1 MDRTS
6 QFEIQLSNRTGA
18 VFSGRPFFEQKGS
31 FMAKKIIRLPR
42 TKEQKQAN
50 RERNERANRTILSRT
65 LILMV
70 LCGVIAFVPLIGTLY
85 NLMITQHDY
94 YNEKAIKNQTR
105 STNLTAARGVIY
117 DANMNVLASS
127 STVETVFIDPNEI
140 AEQMKKPENSNL
152 LDQIAR
158 GLGEILDVEPSFV
171 YEQAADKQ
179 YRYKVISRK
188 ISEELADEVRAF
200 VSENKITGVYLETDL
215 KRYYP
220 NSSLA
225 AQALGFVS
233 SDNNG
238 SEGLEAYYNEE
249 LSGTAGKVVTSKG
262 NYGSEMPYTY
272 EKYYDASDGCSLV
285 TTIDATVQAY
295 VEKNLQNAIDKYD
308 IKNGAFCIVM
318 DVNTG
323 EIKAM
328 ATLGSYD
335 PNNYLEIYDDAA
347 AALLENERD
356 AALSLPE
363 ASDAYKAAIEQYKQD
378 VASARMAQWRNRC
391 VSDGYE
397 PGSTFK
403 LITLASAIDSGAV
416 TLNDSFYCG
425 GQEKFAGREQILNCW
440 KSAGH
445 GAQSTAQALGN
456 SCNIAFGHIGLRMGG
471 DIFYDYLKAF
481 GIMEKTGVD
490 LPGEASGLF
499 YERKYLNNPAQYGTS
514 YLITSSFGQSFRIT
528 PMQLV
533 RSVAAIV
540 NGGYVLEPYIVSEV
554 LDDDGNMVERNE
566 KTVLRQ
572 VISQQTSET
581 MRSLMEQVVTEGT
594 ASAAKT
600 PGYRVG
606 GKTGTSEK
614 LDEYDED
621 GNQVKDKIVSFIG
634 VAPIDDPK
642 YVVLVALDTPA
653 YSQDSEKYTLHGMYI
668 SGGLMA
674 APTVRDI
681 FLDILPYLGVEPD
694 YDSEDIRGIN
704 FTVPDVISMDE
715 SEAAA
720 LLAEKTIT
728 YRIVGTG
735 STVTDQLPAPGSQV
749 PGNSQII
756 LYMGAEKQQTVVEV
770 PDFIGCSVAD
780 VNYLAA
786 NAGLYVQAKGTDR
799 TDVYVLA
806 AYQDI
811 EPGTEVDRGTTITVE
826 FSSTGASD

>member
-1 MDRTS
+1 
-6 QFEIQLSNRTGA
+6 
-18 VFSGRPFFEQKGS
+18 
-31 FMAKKIIRLPR
+31 MARKIIRLPR

-50 RERNERANRTILSRT
+50 REQNQRANRTILRRT
-65 LILMV
+65 LVLMV

-85 NLMITQHDY
+85 HLMITEHDY

-105 STNLTAARGVIY
+105 STNLTATRGVIY

-140 AEQMKKPENSNL
+140 AEQMKQPENSNL

-179 YRYKVISRK
+179 YRYKVIKRK

-200 VSENKITGVYLETDL
+200 ISENSITGVYLETDL

-238 SEGLEAYYNEE
+238 SEGLEAYYNDE

-262 NYGSEMPYTY
+262 NYGSEMLYTY
-272 EKYYDASDGCSLV
+272 EKYYDASDGSSLI
-285 TTIDATVQAY
+285 TTIDSTVQAY

-335 PNNYLEIYDDAA
+335 PNNYLEIYDDTTAL
-347 AALLENERD
+347 LLENERA
-356 AALSLPE
+356 AALALPE
-363 ASDAYKAAIEQYKQD
+363 ASAAYEAAIETYKQD
-378 VASARMAQWRNRC
+378 VAAARMAQWRNRC

-403 LITLASAIDSGAV
+403 LITLASALDSGAV

-425 GQEKFAGREQILNCW
+425 GQEKFTGREQILNCW

-445 GAQSTAQALGN
+445 GAQTTAQALGN

-471 DIFYDYLKAF
+471 DTFYDYLKSF
-481 GIMEKTGVD
+481 GVMEKTGVD

-499 YERKYLNNPAQYGTS
+499 YERKYLNDPANYGTS

-533 RSVAAIV
+533 RAVAAIV

-554 LDDDGNMVERNE
+554 VDADGNTVEKNE

-581 MRSLMEQVVTEGT
+581 MRTLMEQVVTEGT
-594 ASAAKT
+594 ASAART

-614 LDEYDED
+614 LDEYDEN
-621 GNQVKDKIVSFIG
+621 GQQVKDKIVSFVG

-653 YSQDSEKYTLHGMYI
+653 YSENSEKYTVHGMYI

-694 YDSEDIRGIN
+694 YGSEDIRGVN
-704 FTVPDVISMDE
+704 FTVPDVIGMDE
-715 SEAAA
+715 TEAGE

-728 YRIVGTG
+728 YRVVGTG
-735 STVTDQLPAPGSQV
+735 SVVTDQLPVAGSQV

-756 LYMGAEKQQTVVEV
+756 LYMGAEKQATRVEV

-780 VNYLAA
+780 VNYLAS

-811 EPGTEVDRGTTITVE
+811 DPGTEVDRGTTITVE

>member
-1 MDRTS
+1 MTITTR
-6 QFEIQLSNRTGA
+6 
-18 VFSGRPFFEQKGS
+18 RPSKT
-31 FMAKKIIRLPR
+31 R
-42 TKEQKQAN
+42 
-50 RERNERANRTILSRT
+50 
-65 LILMV
+65 
-70 LCGVIAFVPLIGTLY
+70 
-85 NLMITQHDY
+85 
-94 YNEKAIKNQTR
+94 R
-105 STNLTAARGVIY
+105 STNLTATRGVIY

-140 AEQMKKPENSNL
+140 AEQMKQPENSNL

-179 YRYKVISRK
+179 YRYKVIKRK

-200 VSENKITGVYLETDL
+200 ISENSITGVYLETDL

-262 NYGSEMPYTY
+262 NYGSEMLYTY
-272 EKYYDASDGCSLV
+272 EKYYDASDGSSLI
-285 TTIDATVQAY
+285 TTIDSTVQAY

-335 PNNYLEIYDDAA
+335 PNNYLEIYDDTTAL
-347 AALLENERD
+347 LLENERA
-356 AALSLPE
+356 AALALPE
-363 ASDAYKAAIEQYKQD
+363 ASAAYEAAIETYKQD
-378 VASARMAQWRNRC
+378 VAAARMAQWRNRC

-403 LITLASAIDSGAV
+403 LITLASALDSGAV

-425 GQEKFAGREQILNCW
+425 GQEKFTGREQILNCW

-445 GAQSTAQALGN
+445 GAQTTAQALGN

-471 DIFYDYLKAF
+471 DTFYDYLKSF
-481 GIMEKTGVD
+481 GVMEKTGVD

-499 YERKYLNNPAQYGTS
+499 YERKYLNDPANYGTS

-533 RSVAAIV
+533 RAVAAIV

-554 LDDDGNMVERNE
+554 VDADGNTVEKNE

-581 MRSLMEQVVTEGT
+581 MRTLMEQVVTEGT
-594 ASAAKT
+594 ASAART

-614 LDEYDED
+614 LDEYDEN
-621 GNQVKDKIVSFIG
+621 GQQVKDKIVSFVG

-653 YSQDSEKYTLHGMYI
+653 YSENSEKYTVHGMYI

-694 YDSEDIRGIN
+694 YGSEDIRGVN
-704 FTVPDVISMDE
+704 FTVPDVIGMDE
-715 SEAAA
+715 TEAGE

-728 YRIVGTG
+728 YRVVGTG
-735 STVTDQLPAPGSQV
+735 SVVTDQLPVAGSQV

-756 LYMGAEKQQTVVEV
+756 LYMGAEKQATRVEV

-780 VNYLAA
+780 VNYLAS

-811 EPGTEVDRGTTITVE
+811 DPGTEVDRGTTITVE

>member
-1 MDRTS
+1 
-6 QFEIQLSNRTGA
+6 
-18 VFSGRPFFEQKGS
+18 
-31 FMAKKIIRLPR
+31 MARKIIRLPR

-50 RERNERANRTILSRT
+50 REQNQRANRTILRRT
-65 LILMV
+65 LVLMV

-85 NLMITQHDY
+85 HLMITEHDY

-105 STNLTAARGVIY
+105 STNLTATRGVIY

-140 AEQMKKPENSNL
+140 AEQMKQPENSNL

-179 YRYKVISRK
+179 YRYKVIKRK

-200 VSENKITGVYLETDL
+200 ISENSITGVYLETDL

-262 NYGSEMPYTY
+262 NYGSEMLYTY
-272 EKYYDASDGCSLV
+272 EKYYDASDGSSLI
-285 TTIDATVQAY
+285 TTIDSTVQAY

-323 EIKAM
+323 EIKAL

-335 PNNYLEIYDDAA
+335 PNNYLEIYDDTTAL
-347 AALLENERD
+347 LLENERA
-356 AALSLPE
+356 AALALPE
-363 ASDAYKAAIEQYKQD
+363 ASAAYEAAIETYKQD
-378 VASARMAQWRNRC
+378 VAAARMAQWRNRC

-403 LITLASAIDSGAV
+403 LITLASALDSGAV

-425 GQEKFAGREQILNCW
+425 GQEKFTGREQILNCW

-445 GAQSTAQALGN
+445 GAQTTAQALGN

-471 DIFYDYLKAF
+471 DTFYDYLKSF
-481 GIMEKTGVD
+481 GVMEKTGVD

-499 YERKYLNNPAQYGTS
+499 YERKYLNDPANYGTS

-533 RSVAAIV
+533 RAVAAIV

-554 LDDDGNMVERNE
+554 VDADGNTVEKNE

-581 MRSLMEQVVTEGT
+581 MRTLMEQVVTEGT
-594 ASAAKT
+594 ASAART

-614 LDEYDED
+614 LDEYDEN
-621 GNQVKDKIVSFIG
+621 GQQVKDKIVSFVG

-653 YSQDSEKYTLHGMYI
+653 YSENSEKYTVHGMYI

-694 YDSEDIRGIN
+694 YGSEDIRGVN
-704 FTVPDVISMDE
+704 FTVPDVIGMDE
-715 SEAAA
+715 TEAGE

-728 YRIVGTG
+728 YRVVGSG
-735 STVTDQLPAPGSQV
+735 SVVTDQLPVAGSQV

-756 LYMGAEKQQTVVEV
+756 LYMGAEKQATRVEV

-780 VNYLAA
+780 VNYLAS

-811 EPGTEVDRGTTITVE
+811 DPGTEVDRGTTITVE

>member
-1 MDRTS
+1 
-6 QFEIQLSNRTGA
+6 
-18 VFSGRPFFEQKGS
+18 
-31 FMAKKIIRLPR
+31 MARKIIRLPR

-50 RERNERANRTILSRT
+50 REQNQRANRTILRRT
-65 LILMV
+65 LVLMV
-70 LCGVIAFVPLIGTLY
+70 LCGIVAFVPLIGTLY
-85 NLMITQHDY
+85 HLMITEHDY

-105 STNLTAARGVIY
+105 STNLTATRGVIY

-140 AEQMKKPENSNL
+140 AEQMKQPENSNL

-179 YRYKVISRK
+179 YRYKVIKRK

-200 VSENKITGVYLETDL
+200 ISENSITGVYLETDL

-262 NYGSEMPYTY
+262 NYGSEMLYTY
-272 EKYYDASDGCSLV
+272 EKYYDASDGSSLI
-285 TTIDATVQAY
+285 TTIDSTVQAY

-335 PNNYLEIYDDAA
+335 PNNYLEIYDDTTAL
-347 AALLENERD
+347 LLENERA
-356 AALSLPE
+356 AALALPE
-363 ASDAYKAAIEQYKQD
+363 ASAAYEAAIETYKQD
-378 VASARMAQWRNRC
+378 VAAARMAQWRNRC

-403 LITLASAIDSGAV
+403 LITLASALDSGAV

-425 GQEKFAGREQILNCW
+425 GQEKFTGREQILNCW

-445 GAQSTAQALGN
+445 GAQTTAQALGN

-471 DIFYDYLKAF
+471 DTFYDYLKSF
-481 GIMEKTGVD
+481 GVMEKTGVD

-499 YERKYLNNPAQYGTS
+499 YERKYLNDPANYGTS

-533 RSVAAIV
+533 RAVAAIV

-554 LDDDGNMVERNE
+554 VDADGNTVEKNE

-581 MRSLMEQVVTEGT
+581 MRTLMEQVVTEGT
-594 ASAAKT
+594 ASAART

-614 LDEYDED
+614 LDEYDEN
-621 GNQVKDKIVSFIG
+621 GQQVKDKIVSFVG

-653 YSQDSEKYTLHGMYI
+653 YSENSEKYTVHGMYI

-694 YDSEDIRGIN
+694 YGSEDIRGVN
-704 FTVPDVISMDE
+704 FPVPDVIGMDE
-715 SEAAA
+715 TEAGE

-728 YRIVGTG
+728 YRVVGTG
-735 STVTDQLPAPGSQV
+735 SVVTDQLPVAGSQV

-756 LYMGAEKQQTVVEV
+756 LYMGAEKQATRVEV

-780 VNYLAA
+780 VNYLAS

-811 EPGTEVDRGTTITVE
+811 DPGTEVDRGTTITVE

>member
-1 MDRTS
+1 
-6 QFEIQLSNRTGA
+6 
-18 VFSGRPFFEQKGS
+18 
-31 FMAKKIIRLPR
+31 
-42 TKEQKQAN
+42 
-50 RERNERANRTILSRT
+50 
-65 LILMV
+65 
-70 LCGVIAFVPLIGTLY
+70 
-85 NLMITQHDY
+85 
-94 YNEKAIKNQTR
+94 
-105 STNLTAARGVIY
+105 
-117 DANMNVLASS
+117 
-127 STVETVFIDPNEI
+127 
-140 AEQMKKPENSNL
+140 
-152 LDQIAR
+152 
-158 GLGEILDVEPSFV
+158 
-171 YEQAADKQ
+171 
-179 YRYKVISRK
+179 
-188 ISEELADEVRAF
+188 
-200 VSENKITGVYLETDL
+200 
-215 KRYYP
+215 
-220 NSSLA
+220 
-225 AQALGFVS
+225 
-233 SDNNG
+233 
-238 SEGLEAYYNEE
+238 
-249 LSGTAGKVVTSKG
+249 
-262 NYGSEMPYTY
+262 
-272 EKYYDASDGCSLV
+272 
-285 TTIDATVQAY
+285 
-295 VEKNLQNAIDKYD
+295 
-308 IKNGAFCIVM
+308 M

-363 ASDAYKAAIEQYKQD
+363 TSDAYKAAIDQYKND
-378 VASARMAQWRNRC
+378 VAAARMAQWRNRC

-403 LITLASAIDSGAV
+403 LITLASALDSGAV

-425 GQEKFAGREQILNCW
+425 GQEKFSGREQILNCW

-471 DIFYDYLKAF
+471 DMFYDYLKSF

-528 PMQLV
+528 PVQLI

-554 LDDDGNMVERNE
+554 LDADGNTVERNE

-581 MRSLMEQVVTEGT
+581 MRDLMERVVTEGT

-634 VAPIDDPK
+634 VAPIDDPQ
-642 YVVLVALDTPA
+642 YAVLVALDTPA
-653 YSQDSEKYTLHGMYI
+653 YSQNSEKYTVHGMYI

-694 YDSEDIRGIN
+694 YDSEDIRGVN
-704 FTVPDVISMDE
+704 FTVPDVIGMDE
-715 SEAAA
+715 AEAGT

-756 LYMGAEKQQTVVEV
+756 LYMGAEKQQTTVEV

-826 FSSTGASD
+826 FSSTDASD

>member
-1 MDRTS
+1 
-6 QFEIQLSNRTGA
+6 
-18 VFSGRPFFEQKGS
+18 
-31 FMAKKIIRLPR
+31 MARKIIRLPR

-50 RERNERANRTILSRT
+50 REQNQRANRTILRRT
-65 LILMV
+65 LVLMV
-70 LCGVIAFVPLIGTLY
+70 LCGIVAFVPLIGTLY
-85 NLMITQHDY
+85 HLMITEHDY

-105 STNLTAARGVIY
+105 STNLTATRGVIY

-140 AEQMKKPENSNL
+140 AEQMKQPENSNL

-179 YRYKVISRK
+179 YRYKVIKRK

-200 VSENKITGVYLETDL
+200 ISENSITGVYLETDL

-262 NYGSEMPYTY
+262 NYGSEMLYTY
-272 EKYYDASDGCSLV
+272 EKYYDASDGSSLI
-285 TTIDATVQAY
+285 TTIDSTVQAY

-335 PNNYLEIYDDAA
+335 PNNYLEIYDDTTAL
-347 AALLENERD
+347 LLENERA
-356 AALSLPE
+356 AALALPE
-363 ASDAYKAAIEQYKQD
+363 ASAAYEAAIETYKQD
-378 VASARMAQWRNRC
+378 VAAARMAQWRNRC

-403 LITLASAIDSGAV
+403 LITLASALDSGAV

-425 GQEKFAGREQILNCW
+425 GQEKFTGREQILNCW

-445 GAQSTAQALGN
+445 GAQTTAQALGN

-471 DIFYDYLKAF
+471 DTFYDYLKSF

-499 YERKYLNNPAQYGTS
+499 YERKYLNDPANYGTS

-533 RSVAAIV
+533 RAVAAIV

-554 LDDDGNMVERNE
+554 VDADGNTVEKNE

-581 MRSLMEQVVTEGT
+581 MRTLMEQVVPEGT
-594 ASAAKT
+594 ASAART

-614 LDEYDED
+614 LDEYDEN
-621 GNQVKDKIVSFIG
+621 GQQVKDKIVSFVG

-653 YSQDSEKYTLHGMYI
+653 YSENSEKYTVHGMYI

-694 YDSEDIRGIN
+694 YGSEDIRGVN
-704 FTVPDVISMDE
+704 FTVPDVIGMDE
-715 SEAAA
+715 TEAGE

-728 YRIVGTG
+728 YRVVGTG
-735 STVTDQLPAPGSQV
+735 SVVTDQLPVAGSQV

-756 LYMGAEKQQTVVEV
+756 LYMGAEKQATRVEV

-780 VNYLAA
+780 VNYLAS

-811 EPGTEVDRGTTITVE
+811 DPGTEVDRGTTITVE

>member
-1 MDRTS
+1 
-6 QFEIQLSNRTGA
+6 
-18 VFSGRPFFEQKGS
+18 
-31 FMAKKIIRLPR
+31 MARKIIRLPR

-50 RERNERANRTILSRT
+50 REQNQRANRTILRRT
-65 LILMV
+65 LVLMV
-70 LCGVIAFVPLIGTLY
+70 LCGIVAFVPLIGTLY
-85 NLMITQHDY
+85 HLMITEHDY

-105 STNLTAARGVIY
+105 STNLTATRGVIY

-140 AEQMKKPENSNL
+140 AEQMKQPENSNL

-179 YRYKVISRK
+179 YRYKVIKRK

-200 VSENKITGVYLETDL
+200 ISENSITGVYLETDL

-262 NYGSEMPYTY
+262 NYGSEMLYTY
-272 EKYYDASDGCSLV
+272 EKYYDASDGSSLI
-285 TTIDATVQAY
+285 TTIDSTVQAY

-335 PNNYLEIYDDAA
+335 PNNYLEIYDDTTAL
-347 AALLENERD
+347 LLENERA
-356 AALSLPE
+356 AALALPE
-363 ASDAYKAAIEQYKQD
+363 ASAAYEAAIETYKQD
-378 VASARMAQWRNRC
+378 VAAARMAQWRNRC

-403 LITLASAIDSGAV
+403 LITLASALDSGAV

-425 GQEKFAGREQILNCW
+425 GQEKFTGREQILNCW

-445 GAQSTAQALGN
+445 GAQTTAQALGN

-471 DIFYDYLKAF
+471 DTFYDYLKSF

-499 YERKYLNNPAQYGTS
+499 YERKYLNDPANYGTS

-533 RSVAAIV
+533 RAVAAIV

-554 LDDDGNMVERNE
+554 VDADGNTVEKNE

-581 MRSLMEQVVTEGT
+581 MRTLMEQVVTEGT
-594 ASAAKT
+594 ASAART
-600 PGYRVG
+600 PGYHVG

-614 LDEYDED
+614 LDEYDEN
-621 GNQVKDKIVSFIG
+621 GQQVKDKIVSFVG

-653 YSQDSEKYTLHGMYI
+653 YSENSEKYTVHGMYI

-694 YDSEDIRGIN
+694 YGSEDIRGVN
-704 FTVPDVISMDE
+704 FTVPDVIGMDE
-715 SEAAA
+715 TEAGE

-728 YRIVGTG
+728 YHVVGSG
-735 STVTDQLPAPGSQV
+735 SVVTDQLPVAGSQV

-756 LYMGAEKQQTVVEV
+756 LYMGAEKQATRVEV

-780 VNYLAA
+780 VNYLAS

-811 EPGTEVDRGTTITVE
+811 DPGTEVDRGTTITVE

>member
-1 MDRTS
+1 
-6 QFEIQLSNRTGA
+6 
-18 VFSGRPFFEQKGS
+18 
-31 FMAKKIIRLPR
+31 MARKIIRLPR

-50 RERNERANRTILSRT
+50 REQNQRANRTILRRT
-65 LILMV
+65 LVLMV

-85 NLMITQHDY
+85 HLMITEHDY

-105 STNLTAARGVIY
+105 STNLTATRGVIY

-140 AEQMKKPENSNL
+140 AEQMKQPENSNL

-179 YRYKVISRK
+179 YRYKVIKRK

-200 VSENKITGVYLETDL
+200 ISENSITGVYLETDL

-262 NYGSEMPYTY
+262 NYGSEMLYTY
-272 EKYYDASDGCSLV
+272 EKYYDASDGSSLI
-285 TTIDATVQAY
+285 TTIDSTVQAY

-335 PNNYLEIYDDAA
+335 PNNYLEIYDDTTAL
-347 AALLENERD
+347 LLENERA
-356 AALSLPE
+356 AALALPE
-363 ASDAYKAAIEQYKQD
+363 ASAAYEAAIETYKQD
-378 VASARMAQWRNRC
+378 VAAARMAQWRNRC

-403 LITLASAIDSGAV
+403 LITLASALDSGAV
-416 TLNDSFYCG
+416 TLNDSFYCS
-425 GQEKFAGREQILNCW
+425 GQEKFTGREQILNCW

-445 GAQSTAQALGN
+445 GAQTTAQALGN

-471 DIFYDYLKAF
+471 DTFYDYLKSF
-481 GIMEKTGVD
+481 GVMEKTGVD

-499 YERKYLNNPAQYGTS
+499 YERKYLNDPANYGTS

-533 RSVAAIV
+533 RAVAAIV

-554 LDDDGNMVERNE
+554 VDADGNTVEKNE

-581 MRSLMEQVVTEGT
+581 MRTLMEQVVIEGT
-594 ASAAKT
+594 ASAART
-600 PGYRVG
+600 PGYHVG

-614 LDEYDED
+614 LDEYDEN
-621 GNQVKDKIVSFIG
+621 GQQVKDKIVSFVG

-653 YSQDSEKYTLHGMYI
+653 YSENSEKYTVHGMYI

-694 YDSEDIRGIN
+694 YGSEDIRGVN
-704 FTVPDVISMDE
+704 FTVPDVIGMDE
-715 SEAAA
+715 TEAGE

-728 YRIVGTG
+728 YRVVGTG
-735 STVTDQLPAPGSQV
+735 SVVTDQLPVAGSQV

-756 LYMGAEKQQTVVEV
+756 LYMGAEKQATRVEV

-780 VNYLAA
+780 VNYLAS

-811 EPGTEVDRGTTITVE
+811 DPGTEVDRGTTITVE

>member
-1 MDRTS
+1 
-6 QFEIQLSNRTGA
+6 
-18 VFSGRPFFEQKGS
+18 
-31 FMAKKIIRLPR
+31 MARKIIRLPR

-50 RERNERANRTILSRT
+50 REQNQRANRTILRRT
-65 LILMV
+65 LVLMV
-70 LCGVIAFVPLIGTLY
+70 LCGIVAFVPLIGTLY
-85 NLMITQHDY
+85 HLMITEHDY

-105 STNLTAARGVIY
+105 STNLTATRGVIY

-140 AEQMKKPENSNL
+140 AEQMKQPENSNL

-179 YRYKVISRK
+179 YRYKVIKRK

-200 VSENKITGVYLETDL
+200 ISENSITGVYLETDL

-262 NYGSEMPYTY
+262 NYGSEMLYTY
-272 EKYYDASDGCSLV
+272 EKYYDASDGSSLI
-285 TTIDATVQAY
+285 TTIDSTVQAY

-335 PNNYLEIYDDAA
+335 PNNYLEIYDDTTAL
-347 AALLENERD
+347 LLENERA
-356 AALSLPE
+356 AALALPE
-363 ASDAYKAAIEQYKQD
+363 ASAAYEAAIETYKQD
-378 VASARMAQWRNRC
+378 VAAARMAQWRNRC

-403 LITLASAIDSGAV
+403 LITLASALDSGAV

-425 GQEKFAGREQILNCW
+425 GQEKFTGREQILNCW

-445 GAQSTAQALGN
+445 GAQTTAQALGN

-471 DIFYDYLKAF
+471 DTFYDYLKSF
-481 GIMEKTGVD
+481 GVMEKTGVD

-499 YERKYLNNPAQYGTS
+499 YERKYLNDPANYGTS

-533 RSVAAIV
+533 RAVAAIV

-554 LDDDGNMVERNE
+554 VDADGNTVEKNE

-581 MRSLMEQVVTEGT
+581 MRTLMEQVVTEGT
-594 ASAAKT
+594 ASAART

-614 LDEYDED
+614 LDEYDEN
-621 GNQVKDKIVSFIG
+621 GQQVKDKIVSFVG

-653 YSQDSEKYTLHGMYI
+653 YSENSEKYTVHGMYI

-694 YDSEDIRGIN
+694 YGSEDIRGVN
-704 FTVPDVISMDE
+704 FTVPDVIGMDE
-715 SEAAA
+715 TEAGKDHHLPRGRQRLRRDRPASRRGQPGA
-720 LLAEKTIT
+720 RQFADHPLHGRGEAGDARRSPGFHRLL
-728 YRIVGTG
+728 RRGR
-735 STVTDQLPAPGSQV
+735 QLPGLERGPLRPGQGHGPHRRLRSRGL
-749 PGNSQII
+749 PGYRS
-756 LYMGAEKQQTVVEV
+756 
-770 PDFIGCSVAD
+770 
-780 VNYLAA
+780 
-786 NAGLYVQAKGTDR
+786 R
-799 TDVYVLA
+799 H
-806 AYQDI
+806 
-811 EPGTEVDRGTTITVE
+811 RG
-826 FSSTGASD
+826 

>member
-1 MDRTS
+1 
-6 QFEIQLSNRTGA
+6 
-18 VFSGRPFFEQKGS
+18 
-31 FMAKKIIRLPR
+31 MAKKIIRLPR

-50 RERNERANRTILSRT
+50 REQNQRANRTILRRT
-65 LILMV
+65 LVLMV
-70 LCGVIAFVPLIGTLY
+70 LCGIVAFVPLIGTLY
-85 NLMITQHDY
+85 HLMITEHDY

-105 STNLTAARGVIY
+105 STNLTATRGVIY

-140 AEQMKKPENSNL
+140 AEQMKQPENSNL

-179 YRYKVISRK
+179 YRYKVIKRK

-200 VSENKITGVYLETDL
+200 ISENSITGVYLETDL

-262 NYGSEMPYTY
+262 NYGSEMLYTY
-272 EKYYDASDGCSLV
+272 EKYYDASDGSSLI
-285 TTIDATVQAY
+285 TTIDSTVQAY

-335 PNNYLEIYDDAA
+335 PNNYLEIYDDTTAL
-347 AALLENERD
+347 LLENERA
-356 AALSLPE
+356 AALTLPE
-363 ASDAYKAAIEQYKQD
+363 ASAAYEAAIETYKQD
-378 VASARMAQWRNRC
+378 VAAARMAQWRNRC

-403 LITLASAIDSGAV
+403 LITLASALDSGAV

-425 GQEKFAGREQILNCW
+425 GQEKFTGREQILNCW

-445 GAQSTAQALGN
+445 GAQTTAQALGN

-471 DIFYDYLKAF
+471 DTFYDYLKSF
-481 GIMEKTGVD
+481 GVMEKTGVD

-499 YERKYLNNPAQYGTS
+499 YERKYLNDPANYGTS

-533 RSVAAIV
+533 RAVAAIV

-554 LDDDGNMVERNE
+554 VDADGNTVEKNE

-581 MRSLMEQVVTEGT
+581 MRTLMEQVVTEGT
-594 ASAAKT
+594 ASAART

-614 LDEYDED
+614 LDEYDEN
-621 GNQVKDKIVSFIG
+621 GQQVKDKIVSFVG

-653 YSQDSEKYTLHGMYI
+653 YSENSEKYTVHGMYI

-694 YDSEDIRGIN
+694 YGSEDIRGVN
-704 FTVPDVISMDE
+704 FTVPDVIGMDE
-715 SEAAA
+715 TEAGE

-728 YRIVGTG
+728 YRVVGSG
-735 STVTDQLPAPGSQV
+735 SVVTDQLPVAGSQV

-756 LYMGAEKQQTVVEV
+756 LYMGAEKQATRVEV

-780 VNYLAA
+780 VNYLAS

-811 EPGTEVDRGTTITVE
+811 DPGTEVDRGTTITVE

>member
-1 MDRTS
+1 
-6 QFEIQLSNRTGA
+6 
-18 VFSGRPFFEQKGS
+18 
-31 FMAKKIIRLPR
+31 MARKIIRLPR

-50 RERNERANRTILSRT
+50 REQNQRANRTILRRT
-65 LILMV
+65 LVLMV
-70 LCGVIAFVPLIGTLY
+70 LCGIVAFVPLIGTLY
-85 NLMITQHDY
+85 HLMITEHDY

-105 STNLTAARGVIY
+105 STNLTATRGVIY

-140 AEQMKKPENSNL
+140 AEQMKQPENSNL

-171 YEQAADKQ
+171 SEQAADKQ
-179 YRYKVISRK
+179 YRDKVIKRK

-200 VSENKITGVYLETDL
+200 ISENSITGVYLETDL

-262 NYGSEMPYTY
+262 NYGSEMLYTY
-272 EKYYDASDGCSLV
+272 EKYYDASDGSSLI
-285 TTIDATVQAY
+285 TTIDSTVQAY

-335 PNNYLEIYDDAA
+335 PNNYLEIYDDTTAL
-347 AALLENERD
+347 LLENERA
-356 AALSLPE
+356 AALALPE
-363 ASDAYKAAIEQYKQD
+363 ASAAYEAAIETYKQD
-378 VASARMAQWRNRC
+378 VAAARMAQWRNRC

-403 LITLASAIDSGAV
+403 LITLASALDSGAV

-425 GQEKFAGREQILNCW
+425 GQEKFTGREQILNCW

-445 GAQSTAQALGN
+445 GAQTTAQALGN

-471 DIFYDYLKAF
+471 DTFYDYLKSF
-481 GIMEKTGVD
+481 GVMEKTGVD

-499 YERKYLNNPAQYGTS
+499 YERKYLNDPANYGTS

-533 RSVAAIV
+533 RAVAAIV

-554 LDDDGNMVERNE
+554 VDADGNTVEKNE

-581 MRSLMEQVVTEGT
+581 MRTLMEQVVTEGT
-594 ASAAKT
+594 ASAAQT

-614 LDEYDED
+614 LDEYDEN
-621 GNQVKDKIVSFIG
+621 GQQVKDKIVSFVG

-653 YSQDSEKYTLHGMYI
+653 YSENSEKYTVHGMYI

-694 YDSEDIRGIN
+694 YGSEDIRGVN
-704 FTVPDVISMDE
+704 FTVPDVIGMDE
-715 SEAAA
+715 TEAGE

-728 YRIVGTG
+728 YRVVGTG
-735 STVTDQLPAPGSQV
+735 SVVTDQLPVAGSQV

-756 LYMGAEKQQTVVEV
+756 LYMGAEKQATRVEV

-780 VNYLAA
+780 VNYLAS

-811 EPGTEVDRGTTITVE
+811 DPGTEVDRGTTITVE

>member
-1 MDRTS
+1 
-6 QFEIQLSNRTGA
+6 
-18 VFSGRPFFEQKGS
+18 
-31 FMAKKIIRLPR
+31 MARKIIRLPR

-50 RERNERANRTILSRT
+50 REQNQRANRTILRRT
-65 LILMV
+65 LVLMV
-70 LCGVIAFVPLIGTLY
+70 LCGIVAFVPLIGTLY
-85 NLMITQHDY
+85 HLMITEHDY

-105 STNLTAARGVIY
+105 STNLTATRGVIY

-140 AEQMKKPENSNL
+140 AEQMKQPENSNL

-179 YRYKVISRK
+179 YRYKVIKRK

-200 VSENKITGVYLETDL
+200 ISENSITGVYLETDL

-262 NYGSEMPYTY
+262 NYGSEMLYTY
-272 EKYYDASDGCSLV
+272 EKYYDASDGSSLI
-285 TTIDATVQAY
+285 TTIDSTVQAY

-335 PNNYLEIYDDAA
+335 PNNYLEIYDDTTAL
-347 AALLENERD
+347 LLENERA
-356 AALSLPE
+356 AALALPE
-363 ASDAYKAAIEQYKQD
+363 ASAAYEAAIETYKQD
-378 VASARMAQWRNRC
+378 VAAARMAQWRNRC

-403 LITLASAIDSGAV
+403 LITLASALDSGAV

-425 GQEKFAGREQILNCW
+425 GQEKFSGREQILNCW

-471 DIFYDYLKAF
+471 DTFYDYLKAF

-533 RSVAAIV
+533 RAVSAIV

-554 LDDDGNMVERNE
+554 LDADGNTVERNE

-642 YVVLVALDTPA
+642 YAVLVALDTPA
-653 YSQDSEKYTLHGMYI
+653 YSQNSEKYTVHGMYI

-694 YDSEDIRGIN
+694 YDSEDIRGVN
-704 FTVPDVISMDE
+704 FTVPDIIGMDE
-715 SEAAA
+715 SEAGA

-728 YRIVGTG
+728 YRVVGTG
-735 STVTDQLPAPGSQV
+735 STVTDQLPAPGSHV

-756 LYMGAEKQQTVVEV
+756 LYMGAEKQLTTVEV

>member
-1 MDRTS
+1 
-6 QFEIQLSNRTGA
+6 
-18 VFSGRPFFEQKGS
+18 
-31 FMAKKIIRLPR
+31 MARKIIRLPR

-50 RERNERANRTILSRT
+50 REQNQRANRTILRRT
-65 LILMV
+65 LVLMV
-70 LCGVIAFVPLIGTLY
+70 LCGIVAFVPLIGTLY
-85 NLMITQHDY
+85 HLMITEHDY

-105 STNLTAARGVIY
+105 STNLTATRGVIY

-140 AEQMKKPENSNL
+140 AEQMKQPENSNL

-179 YRYKVISRK
+179 YRYKVIKRK

-200 VSENKITGVYLETDL
+200 ISENSITGVYLETDL

-262 NYGSEMPYTY
+262 NYGSEMLYTY
-272 EKYYDASDGCSLV
+272 EKYYDASDGSSLI
-285 TTIDATVQAY
+285 TTIDSTVQAY

-335 PNNYLEIYDDAA
+335 PNNYLEIYDDTTAL
-347 AALLENERD
+347 LLENERA
-356 AALSLPE
+356 AALALPE
-363 ASDAYKAAIEQYKQD
+363 ASAAYEAAIETYKQD
-378 VASARMAQWRNRC
+378 VAAARMAQWRNRC

-403 LITLASAIDSGAV
+403 LITLASALDSGAV

-425 GQEKFAGREQILNCW
+425 GQEKFTGREQILNCW

-445 GAQSTAQALGN
+445 GAQTTAQALGN

-471 DIFYDYLKAF
+471 DTFYDYLKSF
-481 GIMEKTGVD
+481 GVMEKTGVD

-499 YERKYLNNPAQYGTS
+499 YERKYLNDPANYGTS

-533 RSVAAIV
+533 RAVAAIV

-554 LDDDGNMVERNE
+554 VDADGNTVEKNE

-581 MRSLMEQVVTEGT
+581 MCTLMEQVVTEGT
-594 ASAAKT
+594 ASAART

-614 LDEYDED
+614 LDEYDEN
-621 GNQVKDKIVSFIG
+621 GQQVKDKIVSFVG

-653 YSQDSEKYTLHGMYI
+653 YSENSEKYTVHGMYI

-694 YDSEDIRGIN
+694 YGSEDIRGVN
-704 FTVPDVISMDE
+704 FTVPDVIGMDE
-715 SEAAA
+715 TEAGE

-728 YRIVGTG
+728 YRVVGTG
-735 STVTDQLPAPGSQV
+735 SVVTDQLPVAGSQV

-756 LYMGAEKQQTVVEV
+756 LYMGAEKQATRVEV

-780 VNYLAA
+780 VNYLAS

-811 EPGTEVDRGTTITVE
+811 DPGTEVDRGTTITVE

>member
-1 MDRTS
+1 
-6 QFEIQLSNRTGA
+6 
-18 VFSGRPFFEQKGS
+18 
-31 FMAKKIIRLPR
+31 MARKIIRLPR

-50 RERNERANRTILSRT
+50 REQNQRANRTILRRT
-65 LILMV
+65 LVLMV
-70 LCGVIAFVPLIGTLY
+70 LCGIVAFVPLIGTLY
-85 NLMITQHDY
+85 HLMITEHDY

-105 STNLTAARGVIY
+105 STNLTATRGVIY

-140 AEQMKKPENSNL
+140 AEQMKQPENSNL

-179 YRYKVISRK
+179 YRYKVIKRK

-200 VSENKITGVYLETDL
+200 ISENSITGVYLETDL

-262 NYGSEMPYTY
+262 NYGSEMLYTY
-272 EKYYDASDGCSLV
+272 EKYYDASNGSSLI
-285 TTIDATVQAY
+285 TTIDSTVQAY

-335 PNNYLEIYDDAA
+335 PNNYLEIYDDTTAL
-347 AALLENERD
+347 LLENERA
-356 AALSLPE
+356 AALALPE
-363 ASDAYKAAIEQYKQD
+363 ASAAYEAAIETYKQD
-378 VASARMAQWRNRC
+378 VAAARMAQWRNRC

-403 LITLASAIDSGAV
+403 LITLASALDSGAV

-425 GQEKFAGREQILNCW
+425 GQEKFTGREQILNCW

-445 GAQSTAQALGN
+445 GAQTTAQALGN

-471 DIFYDYLKAF
+471 DTFYDYLKSF
-481 GIMEKTGVD
+481 GVMEKTGVD

-499 YERKYLNNPAQYGTS
+499 YERKYLNDPANYGTS

-533 RSVAAIV
+533 RAVAAIV

-554 LDDDGNMVERNE
+554 VDADGNTVEKNE

-581 MRSLMEQVVTEGT
+581 MRTLMEQVVTEGT
-594 ASAAKT
+594 ASAART

-614 LDEYDED
+614 LDEYDEN
-621 GNQVKDKIVSFIG
+621 GQQVKDKIVSFVG

-653 YSQDSEKYTLHGMYI
+653 YSENSEKYTVHGMYI

-694 YDSEDIRGIN
+694 YGSEDIRGVN
-704 FTVPDVISMDE
+704 FTVPDVIGMDE
-715 SEAAA
+715 TEAGE

-728 YRIVGTG
+728 YRVVGTG
-735 STVTDQLPAPGSQV
+735 SVVTDQLPVAGSQV

-756 LYMGAEKQQTVVEV
+756 LYMGAEKQATRVEV

-780 VNYLAA
+780 VNYLAS

-811 EPGTEVDRGTTITVE
+811 DPGTEVDRGTTITVE

>member
-1 MDRTS
+1 
-6 QFEIQLSNRTGA
+6 
-18 VFSGRPFFEQKGS
+18 
-31 FMAKKIIRLPR
+31 
-42 TKEQKQAN
+42 
-50 RERNERANRTILSRT
+50 
-65 LILMV
+65 MV
-70 LCGVIAFVPLIGTLY
+70 GTLY
-85 NLMITQHDY
+85 HLMITEHDY

-105 STNLTAARGVIY
+105 STNLTATRGVIY

-140 AEQMKKPENSNL
+140 AEQMKQPENSNL

-179 YRYKVISRK
+179 YRYKVIKRK

-200 VSENKITGVYLETDL
+200 ISENSITGVYLETDL

-262 NYGSEMPYTY
+262 NYGSEMLYTY
-272 EKYYDASDGCSLV
+272 EKYYDASDGSSLI
-285 TTIDATVQAY
+285 TTIDSTVQAY

-335 PNNYLEIYDDAA
+335 PNNYLEIYDDTTAL
-347 AALLENERD
+347 LLENERA
-356 AALSLPE
+356 AALALPE
-363 ASDAYKAAIEQYKQD
+363 ASAAYEAAIETYKQD
-378 VASARMAQWRNRC
+378 VAAARMAQWRNRC

-403 LITLASAIDSGAV
+403 LITLASALDSGAV

-425 GQEKFAGREQILNCW
+425 GQEKFTGREQILNCW

-445 GAQSTAQALGN
+445 GAQTTAQALGN

-471 DIFYDYLKAF
+471 DTFYDYLKSF
-481 GIMEKTGVD
+481 GVMEKTGVD

-499 YERKYLNNPAQYGTS
+499 YERKYLNDPANYGTS

-533 RSVAAIV
+533 RAVAAIV

-554 LDDDGNMVERNE
+554 VDADGNTVEKNE

-572 VISQQTSET
+572 VISQQTSEM
-581 MRSLMEQVVTEGT
+581 MRTLMEQVVTEGT
-594 ASAAKT
+594 ASAART

-614 LDEYDED
+614 LDEYDEN
-621 GNQVKDKIVSFIG
+621 GQQVKDKIVSFVG

-653 YSQDSEKYTLHGMYI
+653 YSENSEKYTVHGMYI

-694 YDSEDIRGIN
+694 YGSEDIRGVN
-704 FTVPDVISMDE
+704 FTVPDVIGMDE
-715 SEAAA
+715 TEAGE

-728 YRIVGTG
+728 YRVVGTG
-735 STVTDQLPAPGSQV
+735 SVVTDQLPVAGSQV

-756 LYMGAEKQQTVVEV
+756 LYMGAEKQATRVEV

-780 VNYLAA
+780 VNYLAS

-811 EPGTEVDRGTTITVE
+811 DPGTEVDRGTTITVE

>member
-1 MDRTS
+1 
-6 QFEIQLSNRTGA
+6 
-18 VFSGRPFFEQKGS
+18 
-31 FMAKKIIRLPR
+31 MARKIIRLPR

-50 RERNERANRTILSRT
+50 REQNQRANRTILRRT
-65 LILMV
+65 LVLMV
-70 LCGVIAFVPLIGTLY
+70 LCGIVAFVPLIGTLY
-85 NLMITQHDY
+85 HLMITEHDY

-105 STNLTAARGVIY
+105 STNLTATRGVIY

-140 AEQMKKPENSNL
+140 AEQMKQPENSNL

-179 YRYKVISRK
+179 YRYKVIKRK

-200 VSENKITGVYLETDL
+200 ISENSITGVYLETYL

-262 NYGSEMPYTY
+262 NYGSEMLYTY
-272 EKYYDASDGCSLV
+272 EKYYDASDGSSLI
-285 TTIDATVQAY
+285 TTIDSTVQAY

-335 PNNYLEIYDDAA
+335 PNNYLEIYDDTTAL
-347 AALLENERD
+347 LLENERA
-356 AALSLPE
+356 AALALPE
-363 ASDAYKAAIEQYKQD
+363 ASAAYEAAIETYKQD
-378 VASARMAQWRNRC
+378 VAAARMAQWRNRC

-403 LITLASAIDSGAV
+403 LITLASALDSGAV

-425 GQEKFAGREQILNCW
+425 GQEKFTGREQILNCW

-445 GAQSTAQALGN
+445 GAQTTAQALGN

-471 DIFYDYLKAF
+471 DTFYDYLKSF
-481 GIMEKTGVD
+481 GVMEKTGVD

-499 YERKYLNNPAQYGTS
+499 YERKYLNDPANYGTS

-533 RSVAAIV
+533 RAVAAIV

-554 LDDDGNMVERNE
+554 VDADGNTVEKNE

-581 MRSLMEQVVTEGT
+581 MRTLMEQVVTEGT
-594 ASAAKT
+594 ASAART

-614 LDEYDED
+614 LDEYDEN
-621 GNQVKDKIVSFIG
+621 GQQVKDKIVSFVG

-653 YSQDSEKYTLHGMYI
+653 YSENSEKYTVHGMYI

-694 YDSEDIRGIN
+694 YGSEDIRGVN
-704 FTVPDVISMDE
+704 FTVPDVIGMDE
-715 SEAAA
+715 TEAGE

-728 YRIVGTG
+728 YRVVGTG
-735 STVTDQLPAPGSQV
+735 SVVTDQLPVAGSQV

-756 LYMGAEKQQTVVEV
+756 LYMGAEKQATRVEV

-780 VNYLAA
+780 VNYLAS

-811 EPGTEVDRGTTITVE
+811 DPGTEVDRGTTITVE

>member
-1 MDRTS
+1 
-6 QFEIQLSNRTGA
+6 
-18 VFSGRPFFEQKGS
+18 
-31 FMAKKIIRLPR
+31 MARKIIRLPR

-50 RERNERANRTILSRT
+50 REQNQRANRAILRRT
-65 LILMV
+65 LVLMV
-70 LCGVIAFVPLIGTLY
+70 LCGVVAFVPLIGTLY
-85 NLMITQHDY
+85 HLMITEHDY

-105 STNLTAARGVIY
+105 STNLTATRGVIY

-140 AEQMKKPENSNL
+140 AEQMKQPENSNL

-179 YRYKVISRK
+179 YRYKVIKRK

-200 VSENKITGVYLETDL
+200 ISENSITGVYLETDL

-262 NYGSEMPYTY
+262 NYGSEMLYTY
-272 EKYYDASDGCSLV
+272 EKYYDASDGSSLI
-285 TTIDATVQAY
+285 TTIDSTVQAY

-335 PNNYLEIYDDAA
+335 PNNYLEIYDDTTAL
-347 AALLENERD
+347 LLENERA
-356 AALSLPE
+356 AALALPE
-363 ASDAYKAAIEQYKQD
+363 ASAAYEAAIETYKQD
-378 VASARMAQWRNRC
+378 VAAARMAQWRNRC

-403 LITLASAIDSGAV
+403 LITLASALDSGAV

-425 GQEKFAGREQILNCW
+425 GQEKFTGREQILNCW

-445 GAQSTAQALGN
+445 GAQTTAQALGN

-471 DIFYDYLKAF
+471 DTFYDYLKSF
-481 GIMEKTGVD
+481 GVMEKTGVD

-499 YERKYLNNPAQYGTS
+499 YERKYLNDPANYGTS

-533 RSVAAIV
+533 RAVAAIV

-554 LDDDGNMVERNE
+554 VDADGNTVEKNE

-581 MRSLMEQVVTEGT
+581 MRTLMEQVVTEGT
-594 ASAAKT
+594 ASAAQT

-614 LDEYDED
+614 LDEYDEN
-621 GNQVKDKIVSFIG
+621 GQQVKDKIVSFVG

-653 YSQDSEKYTLHGMYI
+653 YSENSEKYTVHGMYI

-694 YDSEDIRGIN
+694 YGSEDIRGVN
-704 FTVPDVISMDE
+704 FTVPDVIGMDE
-715 SEAAA
+715 TEAGE

-728 YRIVGTG
+728 YRVVGTG
-735 STVTDQLPAPGSQV
+735 SVVTDQLPVAGSQV

-756 LYMGAEKQQTVVEV
+756 LYMGAEKQATRVEV

-780 VNYLAA
+780 VNYLAS

-811 EPGTEVDRGTTITVE
+811 DPGTEVDRGTTITVE

>member
-1 MDRTS
+1 
-6 QFEIQLSNRTGA
+6 
-18 VFSGRPFFEQKGS
+18 
-31 FMAKKIIRLPR
+31 MARKIIRLPR

-50 RERNERANRTILSRT
+50 REQNQRANRTILRRT
-65 LILMV
+65 LVLMV
-70 LCGVIAFVPLIGTLY
+70 LCGIVAFVPLIGTLY
-85 NLMITQHDY
+85 HLMITEHDY

-105 STNLTAARGVIY
+105 STNLTATRGVIY

-140 AEQMKKPENSNL
+140 AEQMKQPENSNL

-179 YRYKVISRK
+179 YRYKVIKRK

-200 VSENKITGVYLETDL
+200 ISENSITGVYLETDL

-262 NYGSEMPYTY
+262 NYGSEMLYTY
-272 EKYYDASDGCSLV
+272 EKYYDASDGSSLI
-285 TTIDATVQAY
+285 TTIDSTVQAY

-335 PNNYLEIYDDAA
+335 PNNYLEIYDDTTAL
-347 AALLENERD
+347 LLENERA
-356 AALSLPE
+356 AALALPE
-363 ASDAYKAAIEQYKQD
+363 ASAAYEAAIETYKQD
-378 VASARMAQWRNRC
+378 VAAARMAQWRNRC

-403 LITLASAIDSGAV
+403 LITLASALDSGAV

-425 GQEKFAGREQILNCW
+425 GQEKFTGREQILNCW

-445 GAQSTAQALGN
+445 GAQTTAQALGN

-471 DIFYDYLKAF
+471 DTFYDYLKSF
-481 GIMEKTGVD
+481 GVMEKTGVD

-499 YERKYLNNPAQYGTS
+499 YERKYLNDPANYGTS
-514 YLITSSFGQSFRIT
+514 YLITSYFGQSFRIT

-533 RSVAAIV
+533 RAVAAIV

-554 LDDDGNMVERNE
+554 VDADGNTVEKNE

-581 MRSLMEQVVTEGT
+581 MRTLMEQVVTEGT
-594 ASAAKT
+594 ASAAQT

-614 LDEYDED
+614 LDEYDEN
-621 GNQVKDKIVSFIG
+621 GQQVKDKIVSFVG

-653 YSQDSEKYTLHGMYI
+653 YSENSEKYTVHGMYI

-694 YDSEDIRGIN
+694 YGSEDIRGVN
-704 FTVPDVISMDE
+704 FTVPDVIGMDE
-715 SEAAA
+715 TEAGE

-728 YRIVGTG
+728 YRVVGTG
-735 STVTDQLPAPGSQV
+735 SVVTDQLPVAGSQV

-756 LYMGAEKQQTVVEV
+756 LYMGAEKQATRVEV

-780 VNYLAA
+780 VNYLAS

-811 EPGTEVDRGTTITVE
+811 DPGTEVDRGTTITVE

>member
-1 MDRTS
+1 
-6 QFEIQLSNRTGA
+6 
-18 VFSGRPFFEQKGS
+18 
-31 FMAKKIIRLPR
+31 MARKIIRLPR

-50 RERNERANRTILSRT
+50 REQNQRANRTILRRT
-65 LILMV
+65 LVLMV
-70 LCGVIAFVPLIGTLY
+70 LCGIVAFVPLIGTLY
-85 NLMITQHDY
+85 HLMITEHDY

-105 STNLTAARGVIY
+105 STNLTATRGVIY

-140 AEQMKKPENSNL
+140 AEQMKQPENSNL

-179 YRYKVISRK
+179 YRYKVIKRK

-200 VSENKITGVYLETDL
+200 ISENSITGVYLETDL

-262 NYGSEMPYTY
+262 NYGSEMLYTY
-272 EKYYDASDGCSLV
+272 EKYYDASDGSSLI
-285 TTIDATVQAY
+285 TTIDSTVQAY

-335 PNNYLEIYDDAA
+335 PNTYLEIYDDTTAL
-347 AALLENERD
+347 LLENERA
-356 AALSLPE
+356 AALALPE
-363 ASDAYKAAIEQYKQD
+363 ASAAYEAAIETYKQD
-378 VASARMAQWRNRC
+378 VAAARMAQWRNRC

-403 LITLASAIDSGAV
+403 LITLASALDSGAV

-425 GQEKFAGREQILNCW
+425 GQEKFTGREQILNCW

-445 GAQSTAQALGN
+445 GAQTTAQALGN

-471 DIFYDYLKAF
+471 DTFYDYLKSF

-499 YERKYLNNPAQYGTS
+499 YERKYLNDPANYGTS

-533 RSVAAIV
+533 RAVAAIV

-554 LDDDGNMVERNE
+554 VDADGNTVEKNE

-581 MRSLMEQVVTEGT
+581 MRTLMEQVVTEGT
-594 ASAAKT
+594 ASAART

-614 LDEYDED
+614 LDEYDEN
-621 GNQVKDKIVSFIG
+621 GQQVKDKIVSFVG

-653 YSQDSEKYTLHGMYI
+653 YSENSEKYTVHGMYI

-694 YDSEDIRGIN
+694 YGSEDIRGVN
-704 FTVPDVISMDE
+704 FTVPDVIGMDE
-715 SEAAA
+715 TEAGE

-728 YRIVGTG
+728 YRVVGSG
-735 STVTDQLPAPGSQV
+735 SVVTDQLPVAGSQV

-756 LYMGAEKQQTVVEV
+756 LYMGAEKQATRVEV

-780 VNYLAA
+780 VNYLAS

-811 EPGTEVDRGTTITVE
+811 DPGTEVDRGTTITVE

>member
-1 MDRTS
+1 
-6 QFEIQLSNRTGA
+6 
-18 VFSGRPFFEQKGS
+18 
-31 FMAKKIIRLPR
+31 MARKIIRLPR

-50 RERNERANRTILSRT
+50 REQNQRANRTILRRT
-65 LILMV
+65 LVLMV

-85 NLMITQHDY
+85 HLMITEHDY

-105 STNLTAARGVIY
+105 STNLTATRGVIY

-140 AEQMKKPENSNL
+140 AEQMKQPENSNL

-179 YRYKVISRK
+179 YRYKVIKRK

-200 VSENKITGVYLETDL
+200 ISENSITGVYLETDL

-262 NYGSEMPYTY
+262 NYGSEMLYTY
-272 EKYYDASDGCSLV
+272 EKYYDASDGSSLI
-285 TTIDATVQAY
+285 TTIDSTVQAY
-295 VEKNLQNAIDKYD
+295 VEKKLQNAIDKYD

-335 PNNYLEIYDDAA
+335 PNNYLDIYDDTTAL
-347 AALLENERD
+347 LLENERA
-356 AALSLPE
+356 AALALPE
-363 ASDAYKAAIEQYKQD
+363 ASAAYEAAIETYKQD
-378 VASARMAQWRNRC
+378 VAAARMAQWRNRC

-403 LITLASAIDSGAV
+403 LITLASALDSGAV

-425 GQEKFAGREQILNCW
+425 GQEKFTGREQILNCW

-445 GAQSTAQALGN
+445 GAQTTAQALGN

-471 DIFYDYLKAF
+471 DTFYDYLKSF
-481 GIMEKTGVD
+481 GVMEKTGVD

-499 YERKYLNNPAQYGTS
+499 YERKYLNDPANYGTS

-533 RSVAAIV
+533 RAVAAIV

-554 LDDDGNMVERNE
+554 VDADGNTVEKNE

-581 MRSLMEQVVTEGT
+581 MRTLMEQVVTEGT
-594 ASAAKT
+594 ASAART

-614 LDEYDED
+614 LDEYDEN
-621 GNQVKDKIVSFIG
+621 GQQVKDKIVSFVG

-653 YSQDSEKYTLHGMYI
+653 YSENSEKYTVHGMYI

-694 YDSEDIRGIN
+694 YGSEDIRGVN
-704 FTVPDVISMDE
+704 FTVPDVIGMDE
-715 SEAAA
+715 TEAGE

-728 YRIVGTG
+728 YRVVGTG
-735 STVTDQLPAPGSQV
+735 SVVTDQLPVAGSQV

-756 LYMGAEKQQTVVEV
+756 LYMGAEKQATRVEV

-780 VNYLAA
+780 VNYLAS

-799 TDVYVLA
+799 TDV
-806 AYQDI
+806 
-811 EPGTEVDRGTTITVE
+811 
-826 FSSTGASD
+826 

>member
-1 MDRTS
+1 
-6 QFEIQLSNRTGA
+6 
-18 VFSGRPFFEQKGS
+18 
-31 FMAKKIIRLPR
+31 MARKIIRLPR

-50 RERNERANRTILSRT
+50 REQNQRANRTILRRT
-65 LILMV
+65 LVLMV
-70 LCGVIAFVPLIGTLY
+70 LCGIVAFVPLIGTLY
-85 NLMITQHDY
+85 HLMITEHDY

-105 STNLTAARGVIY
+105 STNLTATRGVIY

-140 AEQMKKPENSNL
+140 AEQMKQPENSNL

-179 YRYKVISRK
+179 YRYKVIKRK

-200 VSENKITGVYLETDL
+200 ISENSITGVYLETDL

-262 NYGSEMPYTY
+262 NYGSEMLYTY
-272 EKYYDASDGCSLV
+272 EKYYDASDGSSLI
-285 TTIDATVQAY
+285 TTVDSTVQAY

-335 PNNYLEIYDDAA
+335 PNNYLEIYDDTTAL
-347 AALLENERD
+347 LLENERA
-356 AALSLPE
+356 AALALPE
-363 ASDAYKAAIEQYKQD
+363 ASAAYEAAIETYKQD
-378 VASARMAQWRNRC
+378 VAAARMAQWRNRC

-403 LITLASAIDSGAV
+403 LITLASALDSGAV

-425 GQEKFAGREQILNCW
+425 GQEKFTGREQILNCW

-445 GAQSTAQALGN
+445 GAQTTAQALGN

-471 DIFYDYLKAF
+471 DTFYDYLKSF

-499 YERKYLNNPAQYGTS
+499 YERKYLNDPANYGTS

-533 RSVAAIV
+533 RAVAAIV

-554 LDDDGNMVERNE
+554 VDADGNTVEKNE

-581 MRSLMEQVVTEGT
+581 MRTLMEQVVTEGT
-594 ASAAKT
+594 ASAART

-614 LDEYDED
+614 LDEYDEN
-621 GNQVKDKIVSFIG
+621 GQQVKDKIVSFVG

-653 YSQDSEKYTLHGMYI
+653 YSENSEKYTVHGMYI

-694 YDSEDIRGIN
+694 YGSEDIRGVN
-704 FTVPDVISMDE
+704 FTVPDVIGMDE
-715 SEAAA
+715 TEAGE

-728 YRIVGTG
+728 YRVVGTG
-735 STVTDQLPAPGSQV
+735 SVVTDQLPVAGSQV

-756 LYMGAEKQQTVVEV
+756 LYMGAEKQATRVEV

-780 VNYLAA
+780 VNYLAS

-811 EPGTEVDRGTTITVE
+811 DPGTEVDRGTTITVE

>member
-1 MDRTS
+1 
-6 QFEIQLSNRTGA
+6 
-18 VFSGRPFFEQKGS
+18 
-31 FMAKKIIRLPR
+31 MARKIIRLPR

-50 RERNERANRTILSRT
+50 REQNQRANRTILRRT
-65 LILMV
+65 LVLMV
-70 LCGVIAFVPLIGTLY
+70 LCGIVAFVPLIGTLY
-85 NLMITQHDY
+85 HLMITEHDY

-105 STNLTAARGVIY
+105 STNLTATRGVIY

-140 AEQMKKPENSNL
+140 AEQMKQPENSNL

-179 YRYKVISRK
+179 YRYKVIKRK

-200 VSENKITGVYLETDL
+200 ISENSITGVYLETDL

-262 NYGSEMPYTY
+262 NYGSEMLYTY
-272 EKYYDASDGCSLV
+272 EKYYDASDGSSLI
-285 TTIDATVQAY
+285 TTIDSTVQAY

-335 PNNYLEIYDDAA
+335 PNNYLEIYDDTTAL
-347 AALLENERD
+347 LLENERA
-356 AALSLPE
+356 AALALPE
-363 ASDAYKAAIEQYKQD
+363 ASAAYEAAIETYKQD
-378 VASARMAQWRNRC
+378 VAAARMAQWRNRC

-403 LITLASAIDSGAV
+403 LITLASALDSGAV

-425 GQEKFAGREQILNCW
+425 GQEKFTGREQILNCW

-445 GAQSTAQALGN
+445 GAQTTAQALGN

-471 DIFYDYLKAF
+471 DTFYDYLKSF
-481 GIMEKTGVD
+481 GVMEKTGVD

-499 YERKYLNNPAQYGTS
+499 YERKYLNDPANYGTS
-514 YLITSSFGQSFRIT
+514 YVITSSFGQSFRIT

-533 RSVAAIV
+533 RAVAAIV
-540 NGGYVLEPYIVSEV
+540 NGGYVLKPYIVSEV
-554 LDDDGNMVERNE
+554 VDADGNTVEKNE

-581 MRSLMEQVVTEGT
+581 MRTLMEQVVTEGT
-594 ASAAKT
+594 ASAAQT

-614 LDEYDED
+614 LDEYDEN
-621 GNQVKDKIVSFIG
+621 GQQVKDKIVSFVG

-653 YSQDSEKYTLHGMYI
+653 YSENSEKYTVHGMYI

-694 YDSEDIRGIN
+694 YGSEDIRGVN
-704 FTVPDVISMDE
+704 FTVPDVIGMDE
-715 SEAAA
+715 TEAGE

-728 YRIVGTG
+728 YRVVGTG
-735 STVTDQLPAPGSQV
+735 SVVTDQLPVAGSQV

-756 LYMGAEKQQTVVEV
+756 LYMGAEKQATRVEV

-780 VNYLAA
+780 VNYLAS

-811 EPGTEVDRGTTITVE
+811 DPGTEVDRGTTITVE

>member
-1 MDRTS
+1 
-6 QFEIQLSNRTGA
+6 
-18 VFSGRPFFEQKGS
+18 
-31 FMAKKIIRLPR
+31 MARKIIRLPR

-50 RERNERANRTILSRT
+50 REQNQRANRTILRRT
-65 LILMV
+65 LVLMV

-85 NLMITQHDY
+85 HLMITEHDY

-105 STNLTAARGVIY
+105 STNLTATRGVIY

-140 AEQMKKPENSNL
+140 AEQMKQPENSNL

-179 YRYKVISRK
+179 YRYKVIKRK

-200 VSENKITGVYLETDL
+200 ISENSITGVYLETDL

-262 NYGSEMPYTY
+262 NYGSEMLYTY
-272 EKYYDASDGCSLV
+272 EKYYDASDGSSLI
-285 TTIDATVQAY
+285 TTIDSTVQAY

-335 PNNYLEIYDDAA
+335 PNNYLEIYDDTTAL
-347 AALLENERD
+347 LLENERA
-356 AALSLPE
+356 AALALPE
-363 ASDAYKAAIEQYKQD
+363 ASAAYEAAIETYKQD
-378 VASARMAQWRNRC
+378 VAAARMAQWRNRC

-397 PGSTFK
+397 PGSPFK
-403 LITLASAIDSGAV
+403 LITLASALDSGAV
-416 TLNDSFYCG
+416 TLNDSFYCS
-425 GQEKFAGREQILNCW
+425 GQEKFTGREQILNCW

-445 GAQSTAQALGN
+445 GAQTTAQALGN

-471 DIFYDYLKAF
+471 DTFYDYLKSF
-481 GIMEKTGVD
+481 GVMEKTGVD

-499 YERKYLNNPAQYGTS
+499 YERKYLNDPANYGTS

-533 RSVAAIV
+533 RAVAAIV

-554 LDDDGNMVERNE
+554 VDADGNTVEKNE

-581 MRSLMEQVVTEGT
+581 MRTLMEQVVTEGT
-594 ASAAKT
+594 ASAART
-600 PGYRVG
+600 PGYHVG

-614 LDEYDED
+614 LDEYDEN
-621 GNQVKDKIVSFIG
+621 GQQVKDKIVSFVG

-653 YSQDSEKYTLHGMYI
+653 YSENSEKYTVHGMYI

-674 APTVRDI
+674 APTVRDT

-694 YDSEDIRGIN
+694 YGSEDIRGVN
-704 FTVPDVISMDE
+704 FTVPAVIGMDE
-715 SEAAA
+715 TEAGE

-728 YRIVGTG
+728 YRVVGTG
-735 STVTDQLPAPGSQV
+735 SVVTDQLPVAGSQV

-756 LYMGAEKQQTVVEV
+756 LYMGAEKQATRVEV

-780 VNYLAA
+780 VNYLAS

-811 EPGTEVDRGTTITVE
+811 DPGTEFDRGTTITVE

>member
-1 MDRTS
+1 
-6 QFEIQLSNRTGA
+6 
-18 VFSGRPFFEQKGS
+18 
-31 FMAKKIIRLPR
+31 MARKIIRLPR

-50 RERNERANRTILSRT
+50 REQNQRANRTILRRT
-65 LILMV
+65 LVLMV

-85 NLMITQHDY
+85 HLMITEHDY

-105 STNLTAARGVIY
+105 STNLTATRGVIY

-140 AEQMKKPENSNL
+140 AEQMKQPENSNL

-179 YRYKVISRK
+179 YRYKVIKRK

-200 VSENKITGVYLETDL
+200 ISENSITGVYLETDL

-262 NYGSEMPYTY
+262 NYGSEMLYTY
-272 EKYYDASDGCSLV
+272 EKYYDASDGSSLI
-285 TTIDATVQAY
+285 TTIDSTVQAY

-335 PNNYLEIYDDAA
+335 PNNALEIYDDTTAL
-347 AALLENERD
+347 LLENERA
-356 AALSLPE
+356 AALALPE
-363 ASDAYKAAIEQYKQD
+363 ASAAYEAAIETYKQD
-378 VASARMAQWRNRC
+378 VAAARMAQWRNRC

-403 LITLASAIDSGAV
+403 LITLASALDSGAV

-425 GQEKFAGREQILNCW
+425 GQEKFTGREQILNCW

-445 GAQSTAQALGN
+445 GAQTTAQALGN

-471 DIFYDYLKAF
+471 DTFYDYLKSF
-481 GIMEKTGVD
+481 GVMEKTGVD

-499 YERKYLNNPAQYGTS
+499 YERKYLNDPANYGTS

-533 RSVAAIV
+533 RAVAAIV

-554 LDDDGNMVERNE
+554 VDADGNTVEKNE

-581 MRSLMEQVVTEGT
+581 MRTLMEQVVTEGT
-594 ASAAKT
+594 ASAART

-614 LDEYDED
+614 LDEYDEN
-621 GNQVKDKIVSFIG
+621 GQQVKDKIVSFVG

-653 YSQDSEKYTLHGMYI
+653 YSENSEKYTVHGMYI

-694 YDSEDIRGIN
+694 YGSEDIRGVN
-704 FTVPDVISMDE
+704 FTVPDVIGMDE
-715 SEAAA
+715 TEAGE

-728 YRIVGTG
+728 YRVVGTG
-735 STVTDQLPAPGSQV
+735 SVVTDQLPVAGSQV

-756 LYMGAEKQQTVVEV
+756 LYMGAEKQATRVEV

-780 VNYLAA
+780 VNYLAS

-811 EPGTEVDRGTTITVE
+811 DPGTEVDRGTTITVE

>member
-1 MDRTS
+1 
-6 QFEIQLSNRTGA
+6 
-18 VFSGRPFFEQKGS
+18 
-31 FMAKKIIRLPR
+31 MARKIIRLPR

-50 RERNERANRTILSRT
+50 REQNQRANRTILRRT
-65 LILMV
+65 LVLMV
-70 LCGVIAFVPLIGTLY
+70 LCGIVAFVPLIGTLY
-85 NLMITQHDY
+85 HLMITEHDY

-105 STNLTAARGVIY
+105 STNLTATRGVIY

-140 AEQMKKPENSNL
+140 AEQMKQPENSNL

-158 GLGEILDVEPSFV
+158 GLGGILDVEPSFV

-179 YRYKVISRK
+179 YRYKVIKRK

-200 VSENKITGVYLETDL
+200 ISENSITGVYLETDL

-262 NYGSEMPYTY
+262 NYGSEMLYTY
-272 EKYYDASDGCSLV
+272 EKYYDASDGSSLI
-285 TTIDATVQAY
+285 TTIDSTVQAY

-335 PNNYLEIYDDAA
+335 PNNYLEIYDDTTAL
-347 AALLENERD
+347 LLENERA
-356 AALSLPE
+356 AALALPE
-363 ASDAYKAAIEQYKQD
+363 ASAAYEAAIETYKQD
-378 VASARMAQWRNRC
+378 VAAARMAQWRNRC

-403 LITLASAIDSGAV
+403 LITLASALDSGAV

-425 GQEKFAGREQILNCW
+425 GQEKFTGREQILNCW

-445 GAQSTAQALGN
+445 GAQTTAQALGN

-471 DIFYDYLKAF
+471 DTFYDYLKSF
-481 GIMEKTGVD
+481 GVMEKTGVD

-499 YERKYLNNPAQYGTS
+499 YERKYLNDPANYGTS

-533 RSVAAIV
+533 RAVAAIV

-554 LDDDGNMVERNE
+554 VDADGNTVEKNE

-581 MRSLMEQVVTEGT
+581 MRTLMEQVVTEGT
-594 ASAAKT
+594 ASAART

-614 LDEYDED
+614 LDEYDEN
-621 GNQVKDKIVSFIG
+621 GQQVKDKIVSFVG

-653 YSQDSEKYTLHGMYI
+653 YSENSEKYTVHGMYI

-694 YDSEDIRGIN
+694 YGSEDIRGVN
-704 FTVPDVISMDE
+704 FTVPDVIGMDE
-715 SEAAA
+715 TEAGE

-728 YRIVGTG
+728 YRVVGTG
-735 STVTDQLPAPGSQV
+735 SVVTDQLPVAGSQV

-756 LYMGAEKQQTVVEV
+756 LYMGAEKQATRVEV

-780 VNYLAA
+780 VNYLAS

-811 EPGTEVDRGTTITVE
+811 DPGTEVDRGTTITVE